1 MSSLID
7 PTLPTLARNVDERL
21 TALESG
27 GGGGSGADGASAYEV
42 AVANGFVGTEVEW
55 LASLVGPAGADGAQG
70 PQGIQGPAGADGAQ
84 GPQGE
89 QGPAGADG
97 AQGPQGIQGLP
108 GADGAQGPQGEQ
120 GIQGIQGIQGPA
132 GADGA
137 QGPQGPEGPQGPAG
151 GNVLVKSGVVNLSA
165 GGSAN
170 VSFTTAFPSTPHVV
184 VTSQFSSADTSTTL
198 SVHTVSTTGFTLR
211 GAGNAAGNVAW
222 IATNVGNT

>member
-1 MSSLID
+1 VSAVLYVYGVPSKWDFASRGYPPLVVDSLTGD
-7 PTLPTLARNVDERL
+7 VYCLKDGAPYKVT
-21 TALESG
+21 G
-27 GGGGSGADGASAYEV
+27 GGGTPGPQGPQGEQGPKGDKGDP
-42 AVANGFVGTEVEW
+42 GDM
-55 LASLVGPAGADGAQG
+55 GPAGADGA
-70 PQGIQGPAGADGAQ
+70 
-84 GPQGE
+84 

-120 GIQGIQGIQGPA
+120 GIQGIQGPA
-132 GADGA
+132 GAD
-137 QGPQGPEGPQGPAG
+137 GPEGPQGPAG

-222 IATNVGNT
+222 IATNVGNS